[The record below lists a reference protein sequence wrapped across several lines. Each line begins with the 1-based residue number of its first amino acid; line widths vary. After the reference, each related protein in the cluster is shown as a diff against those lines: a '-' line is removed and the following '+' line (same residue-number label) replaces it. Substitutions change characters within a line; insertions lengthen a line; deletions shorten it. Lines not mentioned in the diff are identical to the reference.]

1 MNRVRGTKK
10 FFGLKEWNLK
20 KDLGLHF
27 LRACSASEGREPAES
42 AAEGG
47 SVLTE
52 AMGEVG
58 SGGGSTSADDPVV
71 EVLVEP
77 VVEVLVEP
85 VVEAAG
91 EVLVE
96 PVVEAA
102 GEVLVEPVV
111 EAAGE
116 VGAGGGT
123 LDADADAAAGVETV
137 TARARDS
144 TVVPFIG
151 RRPLYRLEGLG
162 VREWTWR
169 PHSFPHVIHD
179 RFAGRAVTWHD
190 PAGQ

>member
-10 FFGLKEWNLK
+10 FLGLKEWNLK

-27 LRACSASEGREPAES
+27 LRACSASEGWEPEES

-58 SGGGSTSADDPVV
+58 SGGGSTSAD
-71 EVLVEP
+71 EP
-77 VVEVLVEP
+77 VVEVLVEAA
-85 VVEAAG
+85 VEA
-91 EVLVE
+91 
-96 PVVEAA
+96 
-102 GEVLVEPVV
+102 
-111 EAAGE
+111 
-116 VGAGGGT
+116 GAGGGT
-123 LDADADAAAGVETV
+123 LDAAAAAGVETV

-144 TVVPFIG
+144 TAVPFIG
-151 RRPLYRLEGLG
+151 RRPLHRLRGPPGSFG

-179 RFAGRAVTWHD
+179 RFAGRAVTRHN

>member
-77 VVEVLVEP
+77 VVE
-85 VVEAAG
+85 
-91 EVLVE
+91 
-96 PVVEAA
+96 
-102 GEVLVEPVV
+102 PVV

-137 TARARDS
+137 TARARDRDS
-144 TVVPFIG
+144 TAVPFIG